1 MKSIGWMRSVA
12 SWLAAIW
19 LCTGTAAYAAEVAP
33 ALEPHKLYETF
44 TVESKTLGETR
55 RINVYA
61 PPGFDAKDRRKY
73 AVLYMPDGGVQEDFP
88 HLSNAVDR
96 AIDAGAIE
104 PVFVVGI
111 ENTQRRRDM
120 TGPTQV
126 AEDRK
131 IAPQVG
137 GSARFRA
144 FIRDELIPQVERS
157 FRVDGRRGVIGE
169 SLAGLFVVET
179 FLLEPELFDTYV
191 AISPSLWWND
201 RALVHAA
208 AARLDAMPGRKA
220 ALLLYSANEDN
231 IAPETRQL
239 ASVLKA
245 HAPKRL
251 RWDYRPRPD
260 LRHDTIYR
268 GVEAEALRWAL
279 PARK

>member
-1 MKSIGWMRSVA
+1 MKSTGWMRYVA
-12 SWLAAIW
+12 CWLAMIW
-19 LCTGTAAYAAEVAP
+19 LCTGTAAYAADVAP
-33 ALEPHKLYETF
+33 EPHKLYETF

-61 PPGFDAKDRRKY
+61 PPGFDAKGRSKY
-73 AVLYMPDGGVQEDFP
+73 AVMYMLDGGVQEDFP
-88 HLSNAVDR
+88 HLSNAVDQ
-96 AIDAGAIE
+96 AIGADAIE

-137 GSARFRA
+137 GSAQFRA
-144 FIRDELIPQVERS
+144 FIRDELIPQVERR
-157 FRVDGRRGVIGE
+157 FRVNGHRGVIGE

-179 FLLEPELFDTYV
+179 FLLEPDLFDTYV

-201 RALVHAA
+201 RTLVRAA
-208 AARLDAMPGRKA
+208 AARLDALPRSKS

-231 IAPETRQL
+231 ITPETKQF
-239 ASVLKA
+239 ADVLKA
-245 HAPKRL
+245 RAPKSL

-260 LRHDTIYR
+260 LRHDNIYR

-279 PARK
+279 PVRN

>member
-1 MKSIGWMRSVA
+1 MKSIEWMRHAA
-12 SWLAAIW
+12 SWLLGIW
-19 LCTGTAAYAAEVAP
+19 LCAGTAAHAAEPAP
-33 ALEPHKLYETF
+33 EPHKLYETF
-44 TVESKTLGETR
+44 TIESNTLGETR

-61 PPGFDAKDRRKY
+61 PPGFDAKVKRKY

-88 HLSNAVDR
+88 HLSNAVDQ

-137 GSARFRA
+137 GSAPFRA
-144 FIRDELIPQVERS
+144 FIRDELIPQVERR

-179 FLLEPELFDTYV
+179 FLLEPDLFDTYV

-201 RALVHAA
+201 RGLVHAA
-208 AARLDAMPGRKA
+208 AARLDAMPKRKA

-239 ASVLKA
+239 ADVLKE
-245 HAPKRL
+245 HAPRGL

-260 LRHDTIYR
+260 LRHDNIYR
-268 GVEAEALRWAL
+268 GVEAQALRWAL
-279 PARK
+279 PVRK

>member
-1 MKSIGWMRSVA
+1 MKSIGWMRYAA
-12 SWLAAIW
+12 SWLLAIG
-19 LCTGTAAYAAEVAP
+19 LCAGTAAHAAEPAP
-33 ALEPHKLYETF
+33 EPHKLYESF
-44 TVESKTLGETR
+44 TIESKTLGETR

-61 PPGFDAKDRRKY
+61 PPGFDAKAKRKY
-73 AVLYMPDGGVQEDFP
+73 AVLYMPDGGVREDFP
-88 HLSNAVDR
+88 HLSNAVDQ
-96 AIDAGAIE
+96 AIGAGAIE

-137 GSARFRA
+137 GSAPFRA
-144 FIRDELIPQVERS
+144 FIRDELIPQVERR

-179 FLLEPELFDTYV
+179 FLLEPDLFDTYV

-208 AARLDAMPGRKA
+208 AARLDAMPGKRKA

-239 ASVLKA
+239 ADVLKA
-245 HAPKRL
+245 HAPKGL

-279 PARK
+279 PVRK